1 MSVGRVWMSVGKVW
15 MSVGKVWTSVGRVR
29 DVEYGGERGVRGAV
43 QRYSQQGLYVR
54 HQAPRSGLALQA
66 VD

>member
-1 MSVGRVWMSVGKVW
+1 

-29 DVEYGGERGVRGAV
+29 DAEHGGERGVRGAV